1 MNNQVKVSVVIPV
14 YNVEKYLAEC
24 LDSIL
29 GQSLK
34 EIEVIVVN
42 DGSTDGSPAIIEKY
56 NKDNSNMLVINQEN
70 QGVACA
76 RNAGIEKMSGQFL
89 YFMDS
94 DDVLEKSALEELYQR
109 AIKDN
114 LDMILFDA
122 DIIAESEQSERA
134 KDFCYIKKGQYP
146 DIYDG
151 KELLEMMLKQ
161 NEYRSALWTRFV
173 RADMIKQNGICCIPN
188 IIHEDEWFS
197 LQEMMYAK
205 RVAHVPKAYFH
216 RRLRTGSIMM
226 SKTTEKSFVG
236 YVKTLEKMAMVY
248 SKTSSQT
255 IQLYARPILN
265 CVMRNYV
272 ALDSDTCKKYK
283 REIKELKAKLR
294 VINYF
299 GYKKYKIKFTYLHL
313 YYWIRNR
320 KRDK

>member
-29 GQSLK
+29 EQSLK

-42 DGSTDGSPAIIEKY
+42 DGSTDGSLAIIEKY
-56 NKDNSNMLVINQEN
+56 KNENRNMLVINQEN

-76 RNAGIEKMSGQFL
+76 RNAGLEKVSGQFL

-94 DDVLEKSALEELYQR
+94 DDILEKTALEELYQR
-109 AIKDN
+109 ATKDN

-122 DIIAESEQSERA
+122 DIIAEDEQCERVEE
-134 KDFCYIKKGQYP
+134 FSYTKKGQYP

-151 KELLEMMLKQ
+151 KELLERMLKQ

-173 RADMIKQNGICCIPN
+173 RSDIIKQNGICCIPN

-197 LQEMMYAK
+197 LQEMMYTK

-236 YVKTLEKMAMVY
+236 YVKTLQKMAEVY
-248 SKTSSQT
+248 QDTSDAS
-255 IQLYARPILN
+255 IQLYAGLLLN

-272 ALDSDTCKKYK
+272 VLDRDTCKKYK
-283 REIKELKAKLR
+283 NEIKELKAKLR
-294 VINYF
+294 VIDYF

-313 YYWIRNR
+313 YYWFRNR
-320 KRDK
+320 KREK